1 MNKYKNDTVNDVI
14 STGSAEIDRRLGG
27 GIPKSSLMLIEG
39 DEGAG
44 KSTVA
49 QQLIWG
55 SLNDGLKTSIYTTE
69 QNINSLL
76 RQMASLGQDVTDF
89 FLMHELEVYP
99 MVISPDEEDAETLFD
114 KLGNHMKH
122 NMDSDI
128 IVVDSLTTFVSQSG
142 GDQIQDFFS
151 SCKNLCENGKVVICT
166 VHAKAFNEE
175 FLLRIRSLCDAYVR
189 LTVQSAGNKLIKAM
203 EVAKIRGAEMNT
215 GNITGFDVEPGI
227 GIRIVPITRAR
238 A

>member
-1 MNKYKNDTVNDVI
+1 MNKKEIDTADII
-14 STGSAEIDRRLGG
+14 STGSNEIDRRLGG
-27 GIPKSSLMLIEG
+27 GIPKSSLMLVEG

-55 SLNDGLKTSIYTTE
+55 GLNDGLKTSIYTTE

-76 RQMASLGQDVTDF
+76 RQMASLGQDVTEF

-99 MVISPDEEDAETLFD
+99 MVISPDQEDPETLFQ
-114 KLGNHMKH
+114 KLGIHMK
-122 NMDSDI
+122 NNVDSDI

-151 SCKNLCENGKVVICT
+151 NCKSLCEKGKVVICT
-166 VHAKAFNEE
+166 VHAKAFDEE
-175 FLLRIRSLCDAYVR
+175 FLLRIRSLCDAYLR
-189 LTVQSAGNKLIKAM
+189 LTVQSAGNRLIKAM
-203 EVAKIRGAEMNT
+203 EVAKIRGAEMQT
-215 GNITGFDVEPGI
+215 GNITGFDVEPGL

>member
-1 MNKYKNDTVNDVI
+1 MNKRDNDNPDII
-14 STGSAEIDRRLGG
+14 STGSNEIDRRLGG
-27 GIPKSSLMLIEG
+27 GIPKSSLMLVEG

-55 SLNDGLKTSIYTTE
+55 GLNDGLKTSIYTTE

-76 RQMASLGQDVTDF
+76 RQMASLGQDVTEF

-99 MVISPDEEDAETLFD
+99 MVISPDQEDPETLFE
-114 KLGNHMKH
+114 KLGIHMK
-122 NMDSDI
+122 NNVDSDI

-151 SCKNLCENGKVVICT
+151 NCKSLCENGKVVICT
-166 VHAKAFNEE
+166 VHANAFDE
-175 FLLRIRSLCDAYVR
+175 
-189 LTVQSAGNKLIKAM
+189 
-203 EVAKIRGAEMNT
+203 
-215 GNITGFDVEPGI
+215 
-227 GIRIVPITRAR
+227 
-238 A
+238 

>member
-1 MNKYKNDTVNDVI
+1 MNKRDNDNSDII
-14 STGSAEIDRRLGG
+14 STGSNEIDRRLGG
-27 GIPKSSLMLIEG
+27 GIPKSSLMLVEG

-55 SLNDGLKTSIYTTE
+55 GLNDGLKTSIYTTE

-76 RQMASLGQDVTDF
+76 RQMASLGQDVTEF

-99 MVISPDEEDAETLFD
+99 MVISPDQEDPETLFE
-114 KLGNHMKH
+114 KLGIHMK
-122 NMDSDI
+122 NNVDSDI

-151 SCKNLCENGKVVICT
+151 NCKSLCEKGKVVICT
-166 VHAKAFNEE
+166 VHAKAFDEE
-175 FLLRIRSLCDAYVR
+175 FLLRIRSLCDAYLR
-189 LTVQSAGNKLIKAM
+189 LTVQSAGNRLIKAM
-203 EVAKIRGAEMNT
+203 EVAKIRGAEMTT
-215 GNITGFDVEPGI
+215 GNITGFDVEPGL
-227 GIRIVPITRAR
+227 GIRIVPITWAR

>member
-1 MNKYKNDTVNDVI
+1 MNKRDNDNPDII
-14 STGSAEIDRRLGG
+14 STGSNEIDRRLGG
-27 GIPKSSLMLIEG
+27 GIPKSSLMLVEG

-55 SLNDGLKTSIYTTE
+55 GLNDGLKTSIYTTE

-76 RQMASLGQDVTDF
+76 RQMASLGQDVTEF

-99 MVISPDEEDAETLFD
+99 MVISPDQEDPETLFE
-114 KLGNHMKH
+114 KLGIHMK
-122 NMDSDI
+122 NNVDSDI

-151 SCKNLCENGKVVICT
+151 NCKSLCEKGKVVICT
-166 VHAKAFNEE
+166 VHAKAFDEE
-175 FLLRIRSLCDAYVR
+175 FLLRIRSLCDAYLR
-189 LTVQSAGNKLIKAM
+189 LTVHSAGNSLIKAM
-203 EVAKIRGAEMNT
+203 EVAKIRGAEMQT
-215 GNITGFDVEPGI
+215 GNITGFDVEPGL

>member
-1 MNKYKNDTVNDVI
+1 MNKRDNDNSDII
-14 STGSAEIDRRLGG
+14 STGSNEIDRRLGG
-27 GIPKSSLMLIEG
+27 GIPKSSLMLVEG

-55 SLNDGLKTSIYTTE
+55 GLNDGLKTSIYTTE

-76 RQMASLGQDVTDF
+76 RQMASLGQDVTEF
-89 FLMHELEVYP
+89 FLIHELEVYP
-99 MVISPDEEDAETLFD
+99 MVISPDQEDPETLFE
-114 KLGNHMKH
+114 KLGIHMK
-122 NMDSDI
+122 NNVDSDI

-151 SCKNLCENGKVVICT
+151 NCKSLCEKGKVVICT
-166 VHAKAFNEE
+166 VHAKAFDEE
-175 FLLRIRSLCDAYVR
+175 FLLRIRSLCDAYLR
-189 LTVQSAGNKLIKAM
+189 LTVQSAGNRLIKAM
-203 EVAKIRGAEMNT
+203 EVAKIRGAEMTT
-215 GNITGFDVEPGI
+215 GNITGFDVEPGL

>member
-1 MNKYKNDTVNDVI
+1 MNKRENDNPDII
-14 STGSAEIDRRLGG
+14 STGSNEIDRRLGG
-27 GIPKSSLMLIEG
+27 GIPKSSLMLVEG

-49 QQLIWG
+49 QQLVWG
-55 SLNDGLKTSIYTTE
+55 GLNDGLKTSIYTTE

-89 FLMHELEVYP
+89 FLMNELEVYP
-99 MVISPDEEDAETLFD
+99 MVISPDEEDPENLFE
-114 KLGNHMKH
+114 KLGIHMK
-122 NMDSDI
+122 NNVDSDI

-151 SCKNLCENGKVVICT
+151 NCKSLCEKGKVVICT
-166 VHAKAFNEE
+166 VHAKAFDEE
-175 FLLRIRSLCDAYVR
+175 FLLRIRSLCDAYLR
-189 LTVQSAGNKLIKAM
+189 LTVQSAGNRLIKAM
-203 EVAKIRGAEMNT
+203 EVAKIRGAEMTT
-215 GNITGFDVEPGI
+215 GNITGFDVEPGL

>member
-1 MNKYKNDTVNDVI
+1 MNKNENDTADII
-14 STGSAEIDRRLGG
+14 STGSNEIDRRLGG
-27 GIPKSSLMLIEG
+27 GIPKSSLMLVEG

-49 QQLIWG
+49 QQLVWG
-55 SLNDGLKTSIYTTE
+55 GLNDGLKTSIYTTE

-89 FLMHELEVYP
+89 FLMNELEVYP
-99 MVISPDEEDAETLFD
+99 LVISPDEEDAESLFE
-114 KLGNHMKH
+114 KLGTHMK
-122 NMDSDI
+122 NNLDSDI
-128 IVVDSLTTFVSQSG
+128 IVVDALTTFVSQSG

-151 SCKNLCENGKVVICT
+151 NCKSLCEKGKVVICT
-166 VHAKAFNEE
+166 VHAKAFEEE
-175 FLLRIRSLCDAYVR
+175 FLLRIRSLCDAYLR
-189 LTVQSAGNKLIKAM
+189 LTVQSAGNRLIKAM
-203 EVAKIRGAEMNT
+203 EVAKIRGAEMTT
-215 GNITGFDVEPGI
+215 GNITGFDVEPGL

>member
-1 MNKYKNDTVNDVI
+1 MNKKEIDTADII
-14 STGSAEIDRRLGG
+14 STGSNEIDRRLGG
-27 GIPKSSLMLIEG
+27 GIPKSSLMLVEG

-55 SLNDGLKTSIYTTE
+55 GLNDGLKTSIYTTE

-76 RQMASLGQDVTDF
+76 RQMASLGQDVTEF

-99 MVISPDEEDAETLFD
+99 MVISPDQEDPETLFQ
-114 KLGNHMKH
+114 KLGIHMK
-122 NMDSDI
+122 NNVDSDI

-151 SCKNLCENGKVVICT
+151 NCKSLCEKGKVVICT
-166 VHAKAFNEE
+166 VHAKAFDEE
-175 FLLRIRSLCDAYVR
+175 FLLRIRSLCDAYLR
-189 LTVQSAGNKLIKAM
+189 LTVQSAGNRLIKAM
-203 EVAKIRGAEMNT
+203 EVAKIRGAEMTT
-215 GNITGFDVEPGI
+215 GNITGFDVEPGL

>member
-1 MNKYKNDTVNDVI
+1 MNKRDNDNPDII
-14 STGSAEIDRRLGG
+14 STGSNEIDRRLGG
-27 GIPKSSLMLIEG
+27 GIPKSSLMLVEG

-49 QQLIWG
+49 QQLVWG
-55 SLNDGLKTSIYTTE
+55 GLNDGLKTSIYTTE

-89 FLMHELEVYP
+89 FLMNELEVYP
-99 MVISPDEEDAETLFD
+99 LVISPDEEDAESLFE
-114 KLGNHMKH
+114 KLGKHMK
-122 NMDSDI
+122 NNLDSDI
-128 IVVDSLTTFVSQSG
+128 IVVDALTTFVSQSG

-151 SCKNLCENGKVVICT
+151 NCKSLCEKGKVVICT
-166 VHAKAFNEE
+166 VHAKAFDEE
-175 FLLRIRSLCDAYVR
+175 FLLRIRSLCDAYLR
-189 LTVQSAGNKLIKAM
+189 LTVQSAGNRLIKAM
-203 EVAKIRGAEMNT
+203 EVAKIRGAEMTT
-215 GNITGFDVEPGI
+215 GNITGFDVEPGL

>member
-1 MNKYKNDTVNDVI
+1 MNKRDNDNSDII
-14 STGSAEIDRRLGG
+14 STGSNEIDRRLGG
-27 GIPKSSLMLIEG
+27 GIPKSSLMLVEG

-49 QQLIWG
+49 QQLVWG
-55 SLNDGLKTSIYTTE
+55 GLNDGLKTSIYTTE

-89 FLMHELEVYP
+89 FLMNELEVYP
-99 MVISPDEEDAETLFD
+99 LVISPDEEDAESLFE
-114 KLGNHMKH
+114 KLGKHMK
-122 NMDSDI
+122 NNLDSDI
-128 IVVDSLTTFVSQSG
+128 IVVDALTTFVSQSG

-151 SCKNLCENGKVVICT
+151 NCKSLCEKGKVVICT
-166 VHAKAFNEE
+166 VHAKAFDEE
-175 FLLRIRSLCDAYVR
+175 FLLRIRSLCDAYLR
-189 LTVQSAGNKLIKAM
+189 LTVQSAGNRLIKAM
-203 EVAKIRGAEMNT
+203 EVAKIRGAEMQT
-215 GNITGFDVEPGI
+215 GNITGFDVEPGL

>member
-1 MNKYKNDTVNDVI
+1 MNKNENDTADII
-14 STGSAEIDRRLGG
+14 STGSNEIDRRLGG
-27 GIPKSSLMLIEG
+27 GIPKSSLMLVEG

-49 QQLIWG
+49 QQLVWG
-55 SLNDGLKTSIYTTE
+55 GLNDGLKTSIYTTE

-89 FLMHELEVYP
+89 FLMNELEVYP
-99 MVISPDEEDAETLFD
+99 LVISPDEEDAESLFK
-114 KLGNHMKH
+114 KLGTHMK
-122 NMDSDI
+122 NNLDSDI
-128 IVVDSLTTFVSQSG
+128 IVVDALTTFVSQSG

-151 SCKNLCENGKVVICT
+151 NCKSLCEKGKVVICT
-166 VHAKAFNEE
+166 VHAKAFEEE
-175 FLLRIRSLCDAYVR
+175 FLLRIRSLCDAYLR
-189 LTVQSAGNKLIKAM
+189 LTVQSAGNRLIKAM
-203 EVAKIRGAEMNT
+203 EVAKIRGAEMTT
-215 GNITGFDVEPGI
+215 GNITGFDVEPGL

>member
-1 MNKYKNDTVNDVI
+1 MNKRDNDNSDII
-14 STGSAEIDRRLGG
+14 STGSNEIDRRLGG
-27 GIPKSSLMLIEG
+27 GIPKSSLMLVEG

-49 QQLIWG
+49 QQLVWG
-55 SLNDGLKTSIYTTE
+55 GLNDGLKTSIYTTE

-89 FLMHELEVYP
+89 FLMNELEVYP
-99 MVISPDEEDAETLFD
+99 LVISPDEEDAESLFE
-114 KLGNHMKH
+114 KLGKHMK
-122 NMDSDI
+122 NNLDSDI
-128 IVVDSLTTFVSQSG
+128 IVVDALTTFVSQSG

-151 SCKNLCENGKVVICT
+151 NCKSLCEKGKVVICT
-166 VHAKAFNEE
+166 VHAKAFDEE
-175 FLLRIRSLCDAYVR
+175 FLLRIRSLCDAYLR
-189 LTVQSAGNKLIKAM
+189 LTVQSAGNRLIKAM
-203 EVAKIRGAEMNT
+203 EVAKIRGAEMTT
-215 GNITGFDVEPGI
+215 GNITGFDVEPGL